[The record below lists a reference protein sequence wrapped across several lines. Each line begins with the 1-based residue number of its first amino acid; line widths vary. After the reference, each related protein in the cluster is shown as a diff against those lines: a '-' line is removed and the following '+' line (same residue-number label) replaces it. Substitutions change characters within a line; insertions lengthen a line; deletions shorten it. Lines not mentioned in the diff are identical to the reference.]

1 MPLSTEFP
9 STEGPRVRRGRTGFT
24 LLELTIVLVL
34 SGLSLGFAALS
45 FSGYL
50 RKVSAQRAAQVFAQD
65 LSLARTAALRTREPV
80 VIRFYESNRWYAVVM
95 QSSGTEVTRR
105 RFGVNADIDLSA
117 IDLRMRGD
125 TVLFNSRGV
134 ASLSNAFGSLGEAR
148 FTAGTVRYNVYF
160 NAMGA
165 SEVEEN

>member
-1 MPLSTEFP
+1 MTASERSCPAGRWGS
-9 STEGPRVRRGRTGFT
+9 RGARGFT

-34 SGLSLGFAALS
+34 SGLTLGFASLT

-50 RKVSAQRAAQVFAQD
+50 HRVSAQRAAQIFAQD
-65 LSLARTAALRTREPV
+65 LVLARSAALRAQEPV
-80 VIRFYESNRWYAVVM
+80 VIRFYESNKWYAVVL
-95 QSSGTEVTRR
+95 QQSGTELTRR

-117 IDLRMRGD
+117 VDLRMRGD
-125 TVLFNSRGV
+125 TVIFNRRGM
-134 ASLSNAFGSLGEAR
+134 ANLQNAFGSLGEAR
-148 FTAGTVRYNVYF
+148 FSSGTVRYNVFF

>member
-1 MPLSTEFP
+1 MA
-9 STEGPRVRRGRTGFT
+9 RRRGAGFT

-34 SGLSLGFAALS
+34 SGLTLGFAALS
-45 FSGYL
+45 FSGYTQ
-50 RKVSAQRAAQVFAQD
+50 RVAAQRAAQIFAQD
-65 LSLARTAALRTREPV
+65 LTLARSAATRAREPV

-95 QSSGTEVTRR
+95 QSSGREVLRR
-105 RFGVNADIDLSA
+105 RFGVSADIDLSA
-117 IDLRMRGD
+117 IDLRMGGD

-134 ASLSNAFGSLGEAR
+134 ASLHNALGPLGEAR
-148 FTAGTVRYNVYF
+148 FSAGAVRFDVFF